1 MKLGDVLKKEREKK
15 GIGME
20 EIAERLELSVDE
32 YSEIEAGES
41 PLEKYGALI
50 LKFAQTL
57 EQPVSSLYYPCGLP
71 FREVDDYRIEF
82 RRKG

>member
-15 GIGME
+15 GIGLE

-32 YSEIEAGES
+32 YAKIEAGES
-41 PLEKYGALI
+41 PLEKYGGLI

-71 FREVDDYRIEF
+71 FREVDDYSVEI